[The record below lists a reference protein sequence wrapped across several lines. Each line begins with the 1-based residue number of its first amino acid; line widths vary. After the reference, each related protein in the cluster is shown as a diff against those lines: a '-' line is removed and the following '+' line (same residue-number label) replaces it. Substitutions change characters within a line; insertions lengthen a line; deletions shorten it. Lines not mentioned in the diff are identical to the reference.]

1 MAFFDLSL
9 ERLWGANKPRMDV
22 GEEPISLIELI
33 PPANLTINMIKC
45 LGW

>member
-1 MAFFDLSL
+1 MVFLDLSL
-9 ERLWGANKPRMDV
+9 ETYRGANKPRMDV